1 MFFLPSLTCCSIR
14 NFKIKATLINLIK
27 NTAGPVSW
35 WRWSG
40 PGQLSCLLPGS
51 EIQSKPG
58 QNASETGLC
67 SLPQTSQHLEG
78 DLQSFSLGHS
88 EQACSRCR
96 RGCEKLQCPLQH
108 LQFCAGQAKALRI
121 PCSWEHPGKA
131 CLSAELPLG
140 FSHPITQVLL
150 TLRDLLGPCIRAGCS
165 LGHVAKKYFKKNSN
179 TACFHIAPSRC
190 SPLVCVFH
198 FLSPVLVYP
207 KDEVALLEGL
217 GLMLR
222 SVFPGWDC

>member
-1 MFFLPSLTCCSIR
+1 MPLRLVSALCLRHPSIWRGISSPSLLDT
-14 NFKIKATLINLIK
+14 
-27 NTAGPVSW
+27 VSKHVHAV
-35 WRWSG
+35 G
-40 PGQLSCLLPGS
+40 EGVKSC
-51 EIQSKPG
+51 
-58 QNASETGLC
+58 
-67 SLPQTSQHLEG
+67 
-78 DLQSFSLGHS
+78 
-88 EQACSRCR
+88 
-96 RGCEKLQCPLQH
+96 QCPLQH